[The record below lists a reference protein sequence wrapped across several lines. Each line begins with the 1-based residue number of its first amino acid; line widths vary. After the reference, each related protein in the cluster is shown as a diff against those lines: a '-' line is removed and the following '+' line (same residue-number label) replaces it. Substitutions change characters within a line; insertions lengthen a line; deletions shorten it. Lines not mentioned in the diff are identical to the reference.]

1 MSTGP
6 ERGKQREAAERFSQE
21 RMGWRKQVG
30 GSLHLRTGSPEK
42 DGSTMPCKHSCQ
54 EPWDTL
60 LHSQLPRPPDHGPK
74 KTRPVRVSW
83 GSEMTPFLQLLPPPS
98 PRRTHRG
105 SGQGAVK
112 HTGHLQPCLPW
123 SGWQECAST
132 RSTG

>member
-42 DGSTMPCKHSCQ
+42 DGSTMPRKHNCQ

-60 LHSQLPRPPDHGPK
+60 LHSRLPRPPDHGPK

-98 PRRTHRG
+98 PTKENTQGLRPGGSKAHRAP
-105 SGQGAVK
+105 SALLTLVWVARV
-112 HTGHLQPCLPW
+112 CLY
-123 SGWQECAST
+123 
-132 RSTG
+132 